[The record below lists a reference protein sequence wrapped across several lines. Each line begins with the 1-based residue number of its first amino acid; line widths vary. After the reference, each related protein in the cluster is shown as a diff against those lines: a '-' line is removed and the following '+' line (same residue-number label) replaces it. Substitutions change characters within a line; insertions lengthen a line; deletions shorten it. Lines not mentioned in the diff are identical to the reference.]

1 MRDIEAELKN
11 QIEDAMRRSGK
22 TQADFAA
29 HKGVSRQS
37 VNPYFNGK
45 RSLFT
50 ETGREL
56 LAFLGLRIRLEPID
70 PPEKK

>member
-1 MRDIEAELKN
+1 
-11 QIEDAMRRSGK
+11 MRRSGK

-56 LAFLGLRIRLEPID
+56 LDFLGLRIRLEPID
-70 PPEKK
+70 PPERK

>member
-1 MRDIEAELKN
+1 VRDIEAELLEE
-11 QIEDAMRRSGK
+11 IEAAMRRTGQ

-29 HKGVSRQS
+29 HRGVSRQS

-45 RSLFT
+45 RSLLT

-56 LAFLGLRIRLEPID
+56 LVFLGLRIRLEPLE
-70 PPEKK
+70 PPVS